1 MDNETNAK
9 GANHAR
15 VKFDRRNYRKHDDR
29 NKKLIRKSLEELGAG
44 RSVVIDAE
52 DELIAGNGVYEQ
64 AESLGLK
71 TRVVETDGSELVIVK
86 RTDLHTD
93 DEKRRKLALADNAT
107 SDTST
112 WDVDAL
118 KADWEPEEL
127 DEWGV
132 ESVWEDEPEPVS
144 GETEP
149 DAVPEIAE
157 DEPTVSVRGK
167 VYQLG
172 EHRLM
177 CGDSTSAEDVAKLMN
192 GEKADLALTDPPYG
206 ISVVQNSTVGGTGV
220 LHFGTV
226 GGKNIVAASKYRPII
241 NDDTTNAA
249 KENFKI
255 LQEISVNQII
265 FGGNYFTD
273 FLPPKAC
280 GVVWDKENSGNFA
293 DVELAWTSFGK
304 GAKLYRWMWNG
315 LARKGDRKTEGKSR
329 VHPTQKPVGLICEIM
344 KDFECLT
351 VVDCFGG
358 SGSTLIACE
367 QTKRKARLMEL
378 DEHYC
383 DVIRKRWAEFV
394 HGEGCDW
401 EMLTPEAE

>member
-1 MDNETNAK
+1 MGVEIPE
-9 GANHAR
+9 
-15 VKFDRRNYRKHDDR
+15 VE
-29 NKKLIRKSLEELGAG
+29 I
-44 RSVVIDAE
+44 V
-52 DELIAGNGVYEQ
+52 DE
-64 AESLGLK
+64 
-71 TRVVETDGSELVIVK
+71 
-86 RTDLHTD
+86 
-93 DEKRRKLALADNAT
+93 
-107 SDTST
+107 
-112 WDVDAL
+112 
-118 KADWEPEEL
+118 EPEYV
-127 DEWGV
+127 D
-132 ESVWEDEPEPVS
+132 

-157 DEPTVSVRGK
+157 DEKPVSVRGK

-177 CGDSTSAEDVAKLMN
+177 CGDSTAVEDVAKLMQ

-206 ISVVQNSTVGGTGV
+206 ISVVQNSTVGGSGV

-226 GGKNIVAASKYRPII
+226 KGKNIVAASKYRPIA
-241 NDDTTNAA
+241 NDDTTDVA

-280 GVVWDKENSGNFA
+280 WVVWDKENTGNFA
-293 DVELAWTSFGK
+293 DVELAWTSFDK
-304 GAKLYRWMWNG
+304 GAKLYHWMWNG

-329 VHPTQKPVGLICEIM
+329 VHPTQKPVGLMCEIM
-344 KDFECLT
+344 RDFECLT

-367 QTKRKARLMEL
+367 QLNRKCRMMEL

-401 EMLTPEAE
+401 QELTPEVEK